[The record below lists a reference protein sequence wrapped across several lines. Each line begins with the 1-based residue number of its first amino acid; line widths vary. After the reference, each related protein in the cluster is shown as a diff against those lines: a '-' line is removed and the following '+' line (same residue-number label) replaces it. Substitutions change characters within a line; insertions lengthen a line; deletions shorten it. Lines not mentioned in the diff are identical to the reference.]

1 MAITLKADNR
11 QLTKNAKISYLSTN
25 YAASVSSLVIVNSN
39 GFADNDY
46 VLLGEFGSETSEV
59 VQATTVTASTHTLT
73 LGSATKF
80 AHPETTKVTI
90 LPYNQ
95 ARFYWTSTATYATG
109 TPVTGYIDIQADDFF
124 TKASDTTHTTGFG
137 WFVFY
142 NSTTTA
148 ATVNSNAIPYG
159 DFDANSVKK
168 IFDSFFSL
176 LNNNE
181 LRLVSNDDAFR
192 WLNEGYAIAQN
203 ELNLIN
209 TEYTVAAEYALAV
222 SSGTQE
228 YALPSD
234 FSNMI
239 SLTADADGTTIE
251 QIPLKDVP
259 GHDAGTGVVG
269 VTTKYYLRGSNIG
282 FSPSPTSSATYNL
295 YYQAKTGTL
304 TSYYDNIT
312 LPDNNFYPLV
322 DFMMYRAAIKLQKAN
337 PKVYLESFRDGINLM
352 KLTSIKQNA
361 NLDSWDIAD
370 FANV

>member
-11 QLTKNAKISYLSTN
+11 QLTKNAKLSYLSTN
-25 YAASVSSLVIVNSN
+25 YAAAVSSLVIVNSN
-39 GFADNDY
+39 GFAANDY
-46 VLLGEFGSETSEV
+46 VLLGEFGSETSEI

-73 LGSATKF
+73 LGTATKF
-80 AHPETTKVTI
+80 AHPETTKATI

-95 ARFYWTSTATYATG
+95 VRFYWTATATYAT
-109 TPVTGYIDIQADDFF
+109 TTAVTSYIDVQADDFF

-142 NSTTTA
+142 NSTTTT
-148 ATVNSNAIPYG
+148 ATVNSNAIPYA
-159 DFDANSVKK
+159 DFGANSVKK

-209 TEYTVAAEYALAV
+209 TAYTVPAPYAINV

-228 YALPSD
+228 YALPDD
-234 FSNMI
+234 FGGLVSV
-239 SLTADADGTTIE
+239 TADADGTKIE
-251 QIPLKDVP
+251 SISLKDVP
-259 GHDAGTGVVG
+259 EHDSGTGVVG
-269 VTTKYYLRGSNIG
+269 VTTQYYLRGSYIG

-295 YYQAKTGTL
+295 FYTAKTGTL

-322 DFMMYRAAIKLQKAN
+322 DFMMYRASQKLQKSN
-337 PKVYLESFRDGINLM
+337 PKVHMEAFRDGINLM
-352 KLTSIKQNA
+352 KITSIKQNA
-361 NLDSWDIAD
+361 DNDSWGIDPT
-370 FANV
+370 ANV